1 MKGLARISLVLVI
14 VLVVVSAYLR
24 LHDSG
29 IGCPDWP
36 ACYGMIG
43 AAPEEAAGA
52 VESAYARIVA
62 ESDAPLAWAAPLHR
76 LVASLLG
83 IAVLAL
89 VGISLKTGRH
99 RALTLMLL
107 ALTVFLAWIGLRSGG
122 LHHPG
127 IVMANLGGGFLMVG
141 LLGWLVFRLD
151 PGSARYT
158 QTRIRLI
165 RPLTILALALL
176 GLQITLGGLT
186 SANFGATACQT
197 IPDCHGAWFP
207 DATIYSAFKLN
218 APHEL
223 TESGLAVGG
232 LERIAIHLAHR
243 VGAVLAALAA
253 IAAAIS
259 GIMATGATQRVAIV
273 ILVLLLAE
281 FGIGVASVMTG
292 LPITLA
298 VAHNWLAALLLL
310 ALLKLLALGRER
322 WAPDQ

>member
-1 MKGLARISLVLVI
+1 MKKLARTSLVLVI
-14 VLVVVSAYLR
+14 LLVVVSAYLR

-36 ACYGMIG
+36 ACYGLIG
-43 AAPEEAAGA
+43 EAPEAVESP
-52 VESAYARIVA
+52 VESAYQRIVA

-83 IAVLAL
+83 IAVLL
-89 VGISLKTGRH
+89 MFGLSLAVRKH
-99 RALTLMLL
+99 RLLTLSLL
-107 ALTVFLAWIGLRSGG
+107 ALTVFLAVIGLRSGG

-127 IVMANLGGGFLMVG
+127 IVMANLGGGFLMLG

-151 PGSARYT
+151 PGSPNYT
-158 QTRIRLI
+158 LTRIQRI
-165 RPLTILALALL
+165 RPLTLTALFFL
-176 GLQITLGGLT
+176 GLQILLGGLT
-186 SANFGATACQT
+186 SANFAATSCQT

-207 DATIYSAFKLN
+207 DATIYTALKIG
-218 APHEL
+218 APHEI
-223 TESGLAVGG
+223 TASGMAVGG
-232 LERIAIHLAHR
+232 MERIAIHLAHR
-243 VGAVLAALAA
+243 LGAVLTVAAV
-253 IAAAIS
+253 IAAAIA
-259 GIMATGATQRVAIV
+259 GLMATGNTRRTAIV

-310 ALLKLLALGRER
+310 ALLKLLALGQER
-322 WAPDQ
+322 WIPD